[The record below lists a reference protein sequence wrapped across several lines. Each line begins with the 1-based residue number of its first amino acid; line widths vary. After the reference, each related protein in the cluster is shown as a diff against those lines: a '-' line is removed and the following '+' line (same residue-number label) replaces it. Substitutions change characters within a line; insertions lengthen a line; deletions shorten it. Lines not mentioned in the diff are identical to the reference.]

1 MKSPENAALSL
12 KQWSIILF
20 TSLLFLLPGQVSIPV
35 MDRDEA
41 RYAQASRQMI
51 ETRDFVDIRFQDQTR
66 YVKPILTYW
75 LQTAST
81 QIFASDTKH
90 IWTYRL
96 PSLIGALIAILMTAW
111 LGARMGGP
119 IVGMWAGL
127 LLAASM
133 IVTIEARTA
142 KTDALLLAAT
152 VSAQTALYLIWSGI
166 KGSIKAG
173 PQKFLWAPFLFWAGT
188 AIGVLIKGPIILL
201 VSISTIISLSIWEK
215 NWRWI
220 RNLYPVSGLVLVS
233 LIIAPWLI
241 LITMKTNGQF
251 WVDSIGHAFLGK
263 VAKSDDSHG
272 MPPGYHLVVY
282 FACFWP
288 ASLLTVLQ
296 NAYAYEQRK
305 QAFVKF
311 LLCWLWPCFIIFELV
326 VTKLPH
332 YTLPLYP
339 AIAILTSFGLVNA
352 KQLLSYTL
360 VARLHWLNATI
371 FTLFTIVL
379 MLVPAGLSYYFG
391 QPLNWLH
398 FVGLFVGLFIILFA
412 LNWARSTTVKNMV
425 PVLGATALF
434 YLITFGSLLPN
445 NLALWP
451 SYHLSQ
457 KIAPF
462 KECKNKPV
470 AIVGYSEPSNVFYQG
485 TKTAFSSASQAVA
498 KLKQGSVCPFV
509 VIEEKER
516 KLFLKHLEAQK
527 LGAKQVDLLSGVNV
541 SKGKS
546 ISLYLYQ
553 ITDELN

>member
-1 MKSPENAALSL
+1 MRRPEKAALSL

-51 ETRDFVDIRFQDQTR
+51 ETRDFIDIRFQDQTR

-81 QIFASDTKH
+81 QILAADTKQ

-96 PSLIGALIAILMTAW
+96 PSLIGALIAILVTAW
-111 LGARMGGP
+111 LGARMGGG

-152 VSAQTALYLIWSGI
+152 VSVQAALYLIWSGI
-166 KGSIKAG
+166 KDSKKAG
-173 PQKFLWAPFLFWAGT
+173 SQKFLWAPFLFWVGT

-241 LITMKTNGQF
+241 LITLKTDGQF

-288 ASLLTVLQ
+288 VSLLTVLQ

-352 KQLLSYTL
+352 KQLLTHTL

-391 QPLNWLH
+391 QALNWLH
-398 FVGLFVGLFIILFA
+398 FVGLIVGIFIILFA
-412 LNWARSTTVKNMV
+412 LNWARDTTVKNMI
-425 PVLGATALF
+425 PVLGATASF
-434 YLITFGSLLPN
+434 YLITFGALLPN

-457 KIAPF
+457 KIASF
-462 KECKNKPV
+462 QECKHKPV

-485 TKTAFSSASQAVA
+485 TKTVFSSASQAVT
-498 KLKQGSVCPFV
+498 KLKRGSVCSLI
-509 VIEEKER
+509 VIEGKER
-516 KLFLKHLEAQK
+516 KLFLKHLETQK
-527 LGAKQVDLLSGVNV
+527 LAKKQVDFLPGINV

-553 ITDELN
+553 ISNDLN